1 MKSWLQKNYLSVIG
15 IFVGAITGYFYWKE
29 VGCAS
34 GTCMIS
40 SKPLNSTLYFAVL
53 GFLVFSMF
61 KKEKTDVK

>member
-1 MKSWLQKNYLSVIG
+1 MKNWNQKNYLPIIG
-15 IFVGAITGYFYWKE
+15 IFVGAIVGYFYWKE

-40 SKPLNSTLYFAVL
+40 SKPLNSLLYFAVL

-61 KKEKTDVK
+61 KKDSKNVT

>member
-1 MKSWLQKNYLSVIG
+1 MKTWYQKNYLPIIG

-40 SKPLNSTLYFAVL
+40 SKPLNSLLYFAVL

-61 KKEKTDVK
+61 KKDSKNVT

>member
-34 GTCMIS
+34 GTCLIS

-61 KKEKTDVK
+61 KKEKADVK

>member
-1 MKSWLQKNYLSVIG
+1 MKTWYQKNYLPIIG
-15 IFVGAITGYFYWKE
+15 IFVGAIAGYFYWKE
-29 VGCAS
+29 VGCTS

-61 KKEKTDVK
+61 KKENKNVT

>member
-1 MKSWLQKNYLSVIG
+1 MKNWYQINYLPIIG

-61 KKEKTDVK
+61 KKDSKNVT

>member
-1 MKSWLQKNYLSVIG
+1 MKNWLQKNYLSVIG
-15 IFVGAITGYFYWKE
+15 IFVGGISGYLYWKE

-53 GFLVFSMF
+53 GYLVFSMF
-61 KKEKTDVK
+61 KKEKADVK

>member
-61 KKEKTDVK
+61 KKTTSHVK

>member
-61 KKEKTDVK
+61 KKEKADVK

>member
-1 MKSWLQKNYLSVIG
+1 MKTWYQKNYLLIIG

-61 KKEKTDVK
+61 KKDSKNVT